1 MCGLSRK
8 RFQLGPL
15 ILGVESMPIYY
26 QKLDLELK
34 FKLNKIQ
41 KKKKIHFNGYF
52 TRCYFSLL
60 QEGKK
65 CALLKA
71 SAFTKGAGTFLRH

>member
-1 MCGLSRK
+1 MCGLCVE

-15 ILGVESMPIYY
+15 ILSVESMPIYY

-41 KKKKIHFNGYF
+41 GGECILMDILPRQIF
-52 TRCYFSLL
+52 
-60 QEGKK
+60 
-65 CALLKA
+65 
-71 SAFTKGAGTFLRH
+71 

>member
-26 QKLDLELK
+26 QKLDLKLK
-34 FKLNKIQ
+34 FKLNKQIFRTNFLVLFQFTARRKKNVHYSKQVHLQ
-41 KKKKIHFNGYF
+41 KVLVLFCVTESH
-52 TRCYFSLL
+52 LL
-60 QEGKK
+60 
-65 CALLKA
+65 
-71 SAFTKGAGTFLRH
+71 

>member
-1 MCGLSRK
+1 MCGLCVE

-15 ILGVESMPIYY
+15 ILSVESMPIYY

-41 KKKKIHFNGYF
+41 GGNAFSLKKIRTG
-52 TRCYFSLL
+52 L
-60 QEGKK
+60 
-65 CALLKA
+65 
-71 SAFTKGAGTFLRH
+71 